1 MTNLRIESK
10 KYTAPPVMQNLSNPF
25 AAICNHETL
34 DPLLLKDLDIWLNN
48 KKVNAELIEYLD
60 IIILPGRKEVTA
72 NIKFTTPDYFI
83 EGEAPEDWEAKL
95 KEYKYTE
102 KERNVPYHFITL
114 DQKLRDNRSTLTIIN
129 GIPVHGESIN
139 DISRGFDI
147 DGYYS
152 GLIFTPS
159 KIVVKLKPHT
169 PLLVECTYAPGEF
182 SLNLNPSI
190 TFFDKDNKLDY
201 LSSDGYNIS
210 LCSTEGEELVRF
222 FHYVIKDNEIKLER
236 GIYLT
241 DNLNRVNTQET
252 YIIKT
257 VKDGKLTGVKLEAIS
272 QYQLPNKKLIID
284 FANGTYTNIIK

>member
-10 KYTAPPVMQNLSNPF
+10 KYKDSSVVQNPF
-25 AAICNHETL
+25 AAICNPQNTVTCIHQN
-34 DPLLLKDLDIWLNN
+34 LDIWLDN

-102 KERNVPYHFITL
+102 EERNVDSHHRTIE
-114 DQKLRDNRSTLTIIN
+114 QKLRDNKSTLTVIN
-129 GIPVHGESIN
+129 GIPVYGESIN

-152 GLIFTPS
+152 GLIFPPS
-159 KIVVKLKPHT
+159 KIVVKLKPHS

-201 LSSDGYNIS
+201 LSSDGYDIS

-257 VKDGKLTGVKLEAIS
+257 VKDEKLTGVKLEAIS
-272 QYQLPNKKLIID
+272 QYQLLNKKLIID
-284 FANGTYTNIIK
+284 FASGTYTNIIK

>member
-10 KYTAPPVMQNLSNPF
+10 KYKDSSVVQNPF
-25 AAICNHETL
+25 AAICNPQNTVTCIHQN
-34 DPLLLKDLDIWLNN
+34 LDIWLDN

-102 KERNVPYHFITL
+102 EERNVDSHHRTIE
-114 DQKLRDNRSTLTIIN
+114 QKLRDNKSTLTVIN
-129 GIPVHGESIN
+129 GIPVYGESIN

-152 GLIFTPS
+152 GLIFPPS
-159 KIVVKLKPHT
+159 KIVVKLKPHS

-201 LSSDGYNIS
+201 LSSDGYDIS
-210 LCSTEGEELVRF
+210 LCSSEGEELVRF

-272 QYQLPNKKLIID
+272 QYQLLNKKLIID
-284 FANGTYTNIIK
+284 SASGTYTNIIK

>member
-10 KYTAPPVMQNLSNPF
+10 KYKDSSVVQNPF
-25 AAICNHETL
+25 AAICNPQNTVTCIHQN
-34 DPLLLKDLDIWLNN
+34 LDIWLDN

-102 KERNVPYHFITL
+102 EERNVDSHHRTIE
-114 DQKLRDNRSTLTIIN
+114 QKLRDNKSTLTVIN
-129 GIPVHGESIN
+129 GIPVYGESIN

-152 GLIFTPS
+152 GLIFPPS
-159 KIVVKLKPHT
+159 KIVVKLKPHS

-190 TFFDKDNKLDY
+190 TFFDKDNKIDY
-201 LSSDGYNIS
+201 LSSDGYDIS
-210 LCSTEGEELVRF
+210 LCSSEGEELVRF

-257 VKDGKLTGVKLEAIS
+257 VKDEKLTGVKLEAIS
-272 QYQLPNKKLIID
+272 QYQLLNKKLIID
-284 FANGTYTNIIK
+284 FASGTYTNIIK

>member
-10 KYTAPPVMQNLSNPF
+10 KYTDSSVVQNPF
-25 AAICNHETL
+25 AAICNPQNTVTCIHQN
-34 DPLLLKDLDIWLNN
+34 LDIWLDN

-102 KERNVPYHFITL
+102 EERNVDSHHRTIE
-114 DQKLRDNRSTLTIIN
+114 QKLRDNKSTLTVIN
-129 GIPVHGESIN
+129 GIPVYGESIN

-152 GLIFTPS
+152 GLIFPPS
-159 KIVVKLKPHT
+159 KIVVKLKPHS

-201 LSSDGYNIS
+201 LSSDGYDIS
-210 LCSTEGEELVRF
+210 LCSSEGEELVRF

-257 VKDGKLTGVKLEAIS
+257 VKDEKLTGVKLEAIS
-272 QYQLPNKKLIID
+272 QYQLLNKKLIID
-284 FANGTYTNIIK
+284 FASGTYTNIIK

>member
-10 KYTAPPVMQNLSNPF
+10 KYKDSSVVQNPF
-25 AAICNHETL
+25 AAICNPQNTVTCIHQN
-34 DPLLLKDLDIWLNN
+34 LDIWLDN

-102 KERNVPYHFITL
+102 EERNVDSHHRTIE
-114 DQKLRDNRSTLTIIN
+114 QKLRDNKSTLTVIN
-129 GIPVHGESIN
+129 GIPVYGESIN

-152 GLIFTPS
+152 GLIFPPS
-159 KIVVKLKPHT
+159 KIVVKLKPHS

-201 LSSDGYNIS
+201 LSSDGYDIS
-210 LCSTEGEELVRF
+210 LCSSEGEELVRF

-257 VKDGKLTGVKLEAIS
+257 VKDEKLTGVKLEAIS
-272 QYQLPNKKLIID
+272 QYQLLNKKLIID
-284 FANGTYTNIIK
+284 FASGTYTNIIK

>member
-10 KYTAPPVMQNLSNPF
+10 KYTDSSVVQNPF
-25 AAICNHETL
+25 AAICNPQNTVTCIHQN
-34 DPLLLKDLDIWLNN
+34 LDIWLDN

-102 KERNVPYHFITL
+102 EERNVPRTIE
-114 DQKLRDNRSTLTIIN
+114 QKLRDNKSTLTVIN
-129 GIPVHGESIN
+129 GIPVYGESIN

-152 GLIFTPS
+152 GLIFPPS
-159 KIVVKLKPHT
+159 KIVVKLKPHS

-190 TFFDKDNKLDY
+190 TFFDKDNKIDY
-201 LSSDGYNIS
+201 LSSDGYDIS
-210 LCSTEGEELVRF
+210 LCSSEGEELVRF

-257 VKDGKLTGVKLEAIS
+257 VKDEKLTGVKLEAIS
-272 QYQLPNKKLIID
+272 QYQLLNKKLIID
-284 FANGTYTNIIK
+284 FASGTYTNIIK

>member
-10 KYTAPPVMQNLSNPF
+10 KYTDSSVVQNPF
-25 AAICNHETL
+25 AAICNPQNTVTCIHQN
-34 DPLLLKDLDIWLNN
+34 LDIWLDN

-102 KERNVPYHFITL
+102 EERNVDSHHRTIE
-114 DQKLRDNRSTLTIIN
+114 QKLRDNKSTLTVIN
-129 GIPVHGESIN
+129 GIPVYGESIN

-152 GLIFTPS
+152 GLIFPPS
-159 KIVVKLKPHT
+159 KIVVKLKPHS

-201 LSSDGYNIS
+201 LSSDGYDIS

-257 VKDGKLTGVKLEAIS
+257 VKDEKLTGVKLEAIS
-272 QYQLPNKKLIID
+272 QYQLLNKKLIID
-284 FANGTYTNIIK
+284 FASGTYTNIIK

>member
-10 KYTAPPVMQNLSNPF
+10 KYTDSSVVQNPF
-25 AAICNHETL
+25 AAICNPQNTVTCIHQN
-34 DPLLLKDLDIWLNN
+34 LDIWLDN

-102 KERNVPYHFITL
+102 EERNVPRTIE
-114 DQKLRDNRSTLTIIN
+114 QKLRDNKSTLTVIN
-129 GIPVHGESIN
+129 GIPVYGESIN

-152 GLIFTPS
+152 GLIFPPS
-159 KIVVKLKPHT
+159 KIVVKLKPHS

-201 LSSDGYNIS
+201 LSSDGYDIS
-210 LCSTEGEELVRF
+210 LCSSEGEELVRF

-257 VKDGKLTGVKLEAIS
+257 VKDEKLTGVKLEAIS
-272 QYQLPNKKLIID
+272 QYQLLNKKLIID
-284 FANGTYTNIIK
+284 FASGTYTNIIK

>member
-10 KYTAPPVMQNLSNPF
+10 KYKDSSVVQNPF
-25 AAICNHETL
+25 AAICNPQNTVTCIHQN
-34 DPLLLKDLDIWLNN
+34 LDIWLDN

-102 KERNVPYHFITL
+102 EERNVPRTIE
-114 DQKLRDNRSTLTIIN
+114 QKLRDNKSTLTVIN
-129 GIPVHGESIN
+129 GIPVYGESIN

-152 GLIFTPS
+152 GLIFPPS
-159 KIVVKLKPHT
+159 KIVVKLKPHS

-201 LSSDGYNIS
+201 LSSDGYDIS
-210 LCSTEGEELVRF
+210 LCSSEGEELVRF

-257 VKDGKLTGVKLEAIS
+257 VKDEKLTGVKLEAIS
-272 QYQLPNKKLIID
+272 QYQLLNKKLIID
-284 FANGTYTNIIK
+284 FASGTYTNIIK